1 MSGFNPL
8 TVVMNSIAIDA
19 TCRVLTVAIE
29 ADEGRNAVMLL
40 VLIILILLLGGGGA
54 YRARGAGI
62 YDPLGL
68 VLFILLIFVVL
79 SLFPVP
85 WHYQWYGP

>member
-1 MSGFNPL
+1 
-8 TVVMNSIAIDA
+8 
-19 TCRVLTVAIE
+19 
-29 ADEGRNAVMLL
+29 MLL

-68 VLFILLIFVVL
+68 VLFILLIFVI
-79 SLFPVP
+79 P
-85 WHYQWYGP
+85 

>member
-1 MSGFNPL
+1 
-8 TVVMNSIAIDA
+8 
-19 TCRVLTVAIE
+19 
-29 ADEGRNAVMLL
+29 MLL